1 YQGIAT
7 HDLKVPAVN
16 LKPLFDEILSHVPT
30 PDVDSTAPLQMLT
43 VSLDYSEFVGRI
55 AVGRVFGG
63 TIKKNQRVKLLKHTG
78 RVVDSVVKQ
87 LFVFDRLGRQEVE
100 SVGAGDICAVV
111 GLEDIDI
118 GDTIADPEKPVALPP
133 IKVDEPTL
141 EMLFRINDSPFAG
154 Q

>member
-1 YQGIAT
+1 
-7 HDLKVPAVN
+7 
-16 LKPLFDEILSHVPT
+16 FDEILNHVPT

-55 AVGRVFGG
+55 GVGRVFAGI
-63 TIKKNQRVKLLKHTG
+63 IKKNQRVKLLKHTG
-78 RVVDSVVKQ
+78 RVIDTNVKQ
-87 LFVFDRLGRQEVE
+87 LFIFDRLGRQEVE
-100 SVGAGDICAVV
+100 EVVAGDICAVV
-111 GLEDIDI
+111 GLEEIDI

-154 Q
+154 QEGQYVTSRQLRERLM